1 MAEFRFYTR
10 MHLSELTGVKA
21 YDLKELLLCVRSVN
35 GSCIYHHTHRFLQQH
50 EYLNP
55 EPANDFA
62 YWVKEAL
69 GEDSLSEKLASID
82 TVSFSSIKA
91 LREEIAGVLS
101 SYIENQKPDHF
112 RKARPGNEFNFIKSV
127 SFVFPLKLYASDAR
141 EFVSCVKNLTS
152 DSLYFHMFESRLRLG
167 NRENDFSGWLRYEMH
182 MEVAADKI
190 NRLDPYTHTVDELR
204 RAIVEAVDG
213 EYNEKFE

>member
-1 MAEFRFYTR
+1 MAEFSFYTR

-21 YDLKELLLCVRSVN
+21 WDLKELLLCVKSVN

-69 GEDSLSEKLASID
+69 GEDSLSEALASID
-82 TVSFSSIKA
+82 TVRFGSIKA
-91 LREEIAGVLS
+91 LREEIAGVLQEHLEKQDMS
-101 SYIENQKPDHF
+101 HA
-112 RKARPGNEFNFIKSV
+112 RKARPGSEFNFIKSV
-127 SFVFPLKLYASDAR
+127 SFVFPTKLKATDPKSFA
-141 EFVSCVKNLTS
+141 ECVKNLTA
-152 DSLYFHMFESRLRLG
+152 DSLYFHMFESRLRL
-167 NRENDFSGWLRYEMH
+167 NKQENDFSNWLRADMGMPE
-182 MEVAADKI
+182 AADKI

-204 RAIVEAVDG
+204 RSIVETVTG
-213 EYNEKFE
+213 GGQ